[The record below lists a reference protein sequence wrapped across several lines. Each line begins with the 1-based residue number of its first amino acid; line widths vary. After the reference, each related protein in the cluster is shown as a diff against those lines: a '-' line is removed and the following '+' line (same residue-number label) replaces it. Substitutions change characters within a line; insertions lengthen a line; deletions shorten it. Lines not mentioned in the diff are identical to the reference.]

1 MAVAKKARQEAQGLR
16 IGGGSGSKKS
26 AGGNGDDGNGDDKH
40 PAAAAAATGARFVSD
55 RKLQESGDALATAT
69 LETETE
75 FDRDAR

>member
-16 IGGGSGSKKS
+16 IAGGTSSSKNKDAGGG
-26 AGGNGDDGNGDDKH
+26 DDEQQQQQQTTTTT
-40 PAAAAAATGARFVSD
+40 TGARFVSD

>member
-1 MAVAKKARQEAQGLR
+1 VAVAKKARQEAQGLR
-16 IGGGSGSKKS
+16 IAGGSSKKP
-26 AGGNGDDGNGDDKH
+26 GGDDGNGDDEQ
-40 PAAAAAATGARFVSD
+40 PATTVATGARFVSD

>member
-16 IGGGSGSKKS
+16 IAGGGSNSKKDAVDEQQPTS
-26 AGGNGDDGNGDDKH
+26 
-40 PAAAAAATGARFVSD
+40 ATGARFVSD